1 MAPPETQ
8 AFYTGNIIL
17 QYLGT
22 SNLIFSFIHETFGMA
37 TQDPESIWRFVDF
50 LLNVNKDLCCGMML

>member
-17 QYLGT
+17 QYFGT

-37 TQDPESIWRFVDF
+37 TQDQNQYGG
-50 LLNVNKDLCCGMML
+50 LLIFC